1 MKNLL
6 FFIIL
11 LAISTTTA
19 QEFDCGTNIP
29 LEDYNFVLG
38 TNSFPTKYQFT
49 KDSKLIEQA
58 KQTRALGSNIFKT
71 SITERFLKD
80 YGYKPNDAKNIM
92 DVLKLIT
99 DYDKVFEMDFK
110 YYFFW
115 LHTATGI
122 KWKEGISKEQEMTLY
137 NEMFDFVSYILK
149 KYNNTDKTFMIGN
162 WEGDWLLHG
171 EGGRDTTPSK
181 ETVENMTKWLQI
193 RQRAIA
199 DAKAKS
205 KSKNVNVYYY
215 IEVNLAVKG
224 MEGKTCITKDILPNV
239 DVDFVSYS
247 SYESSKKKDYETNK
261 ESLSKV
267 LNYIE
272 GQLKPKNGLPFKRR
286 VFIGEYGGHAFDD
299 KPETHLRQFDNIKDI
314 MQIALEE
321 DLPFALHWQLYNN
334 EYEKEKDGRSKNMS
348 LINEKGEKRPTYFLH
363 QNYYKQLNEYLKNYK
378 LQNKVYPSQEDFKKE
393 ALKVLEDVYNK
404 TRLEVLPSLNSKK

>member
-6 FFIIL
+6 FFIAL
-11 LAISTTTA
+11 LTISTTSA
-19 QEFDCGTNIP
+19 QNYDYGTNIP
-29 LEDYNFVLG
+29 LEAYNFVLG
-38 TNSFPTKYQFT
+38 TNSFPPKYQFS

-71 SITERFLKD
+71 SITERLLKD
-80 YGYKPNDAKNIM
+80 YNYKPSDAKNIM
-92 DVLKLIT
+92 DVIKLIS

-115 LHTATGI
+115 VHTATGI
-122 KWKEGISKEQEMTLY
+122 KWKEGISEKQEEILY
-137 NEMFDFVSYILK
+137 KEMFDFTSYLLK
-149 KYNNTDKTFMIGN
+149 KYNNSGKTFMIGN

-171 EGGRDTTPSK
+171 EGKRDTTPSK
-181 ETVENMTKWLQI
+181 ETVDNMTKWLQI

-199 DAKAKS
+199 DAKEKS

-224 MEGKTCITKDILPNV
+224 MTGGTCITRDILPNV

-247 SYESSKKKDYETNK
+247 SYESSKKKDYQANK
-261 ESLSKV
+261 ESMTKV

-272 GQLKPKNGLPFKRR
+272 SQLKPKKGLPFKRR

-299 KPETHLRQFDNIKDI
+299 KPETHLMQFDNIKDI
-314 MQIALEE
+314 MQITLEE

-334 EYEKEKDGRSKNMS
+334 EYDKVDGRSKNMS

-363 QNYYKQLNEYLKNYK
+363 QNYYKQLNEYLKKYK

-393 ALKVLEDVYNK
+393 ALKVLDNVYNE